1 MSQSEQ
7 NVVVLVADDE
17 PSTLALVA
25 SHVRSKGYKV
35 LEASDGD
42 QAWQLAH
49 EHLPDL
55 VILDVMMPGM
65 SGWELC
71 HKIRETVSLA
81 HTGVIMLTG
90 IGENLN
96 EMTSP
101 LYGADA
107 YLDKPFEFSVLDE
120 RIAETLVERRQGTMG
135 RPAETVDAASAYVA
149 HHNGA
154 AAVEPAA
161 ELREQKA
168 HAEKP
173 ASKRPPSTTAASAT
187 PDKGATRRNAAP
199 KPAAPV
205 KPPSRAKAAPQATTK
220 GKNAKRAPTKKAAAN
235 KATAKAKATTKKAAA
250 KKATAKK
257 AAAGK
262 ATSKKASA
270 KKAGTK
276 KSSPKKPGGRAKK
289 RAAAKAGKTGKSG
302 TAARKAPKPTVLAT
316 KKSPAQSAKK
326 ATAAPRSPAKAPGP
340 RARAKSNA
348 SGDATV

>member
-120 RIAETLVERRQGTMG
+120 RIAETLAQRRQGTMG
-135 RPAETVDAASAYVA
+135 RPAETVDGASAHAA

-161 ELREQKA
+161 ELREQKGR
-168 HAEKP
+168 AEKP
-173 ASKRPPSTTAASAT
+173 ASKRPPSRVESSTASDEAAAARQDLAPKRKAAAKAKSAAKSRAA
-187 PDKGATRRNAAP
+187 KGATRASAKR
-199 KPAAPV
+199 
-205 KPPSRAKAAPQATTK
+205 RAKS
-220 GKNAKRAPTKKAAAN
+220 KKA
-235 KATAKAKATTKKAAA
+235 KPTTARKAAA
-250 KKATAKK
+250 KKAATKK
-257 AAAGK
+257 AG
-262 ATSKKASA
+262 A
-270 KKAGTK
+270 KKAGAK
-276 KSSPKKPGGRAKK
+276 RAKGRAVK
-289 RAAAKAGKTGKSG
+289 RAAAKTAKTSRSNKVTRQSKK
-302 TAARKAPKPTVLAT
+302 AAALASKKPPLTV
-316 KKSPAQSAKK
+316 KKPAAQAAKK
-326 ATAAPRSPAKAPGP
+326 APSPAKKVSGP
-340 RARAKSNA
+340 TRRAKSET
-348 SGDATV
+348 SGGATV

>member
-120 RIAETLVERRQGTMG
+120 RVAETLARRRQGTMG
-135 RPAETVDAASAYVA
+135 RPAETVDATPAHGG

-154 AAVEPAA
+154 ASVEAAA
-161 ELREQKA
+161 ELHEHRA
-168 HAEKP
+168 RSEKP
-173 ASKRPPSTTAASAT
+173 APKRAPANVAAPSAPEERVAAR
-187 PDKGATRRNAAP
+187 KGPAP
-199 KPAAPV
+199 KPKTTRKAKPAASSRKA
-205 KPPSRAKAAPQATTK
+205 KPAARPAAK
-220 GKNAKRAPTKKAAAN
+220 GKQAAAKKKARPAAV
-235 KATAKAKATTKKAAA
+235 KAKPAAA
-250 KKATAKK
+250 KKAATKKPAAKK
-257 AAAGK
+257 KTGAK
-262 ATSKKASA
+262 QVSA
-270 KKAGTK
+270 KKAGN
-276 KSSPKKPGGRAKK
+276 RAGK
-289 RAAAKAGKTGKSG
+289 RAAAKTGKRNGPSRKVARRAAKPAAAAPKKAAVVTAKKPATQPTKKTPTG
-302 TAARKAPKPTVLAT
+302 TAAREP
-316 KKSPAQSAKK
+316 KKSPA
-326 ATAAPRSPAKAPGP
+326 
-340 RARAKSNA
+340 ARAKSEA
-348 SGDATV
+348 SGGATV